1 MAHMKSSRAAKAAL
15 AGLILLDEGHE
26 QEDIVNHMS
35 YSWGTNV
42 PHDPEFSPKVP
53 NPFLQKKSEVCYH

>member
-1 MAHMKSSRAAKAAL
+1 MAHMKSSRAAEAAL
-15 AGLILLDEGHE
+15 IGLMLLIDGDE
-26 QEDIVNHMS
+26 QEDFVNHMS

-42 PHDPEFSPKVP
+42 PHDPEFSPKVL